1 MAGVKT
7 IFEFPNGIRYE
18 GTVNRKKLP
27 HGLGCIIYPNG
38 SRYDGLWKDGKK
50 DGKGK
55 QIFSVSEQY
64 DGEWKANKKEGKGI
78 YAFSNG
84 DLYDG
89 FYSNDKRHGNG
100 TYRHTNGG
108 NRSAA
113 PAAACCVLAGRSWPL
128 RVPMR
133 LRGCACVRR
142 VQARHL
148 RDARP
153 ARQDPR
159 RQAYSLFCLSALT
172 TPRCVGLSLSHTN
185 FRSRSLARTR
195 ARSLTHRRGL

>member
-1 MAGVKT
+1 MRMAGVKT
-7 IFEFPNGIRYE
+7 VFEFPNGIRYD

-27 HGLGCIIYPNG
+27 HGTGSIIYPNG
-38 SRYDGLWKDGKK
+38 SRYDGLWKDGKN

-108 NRSAA
+108 NRR
-113 PAAACCVLAGRSWPL
+113 CVPAGRSCLCACPC
-128 RVPMR
+128 
-133 LRGCACVRR
+133 GCACVRR
-142 VQARHL
+142 ASGVCVCARRVQAHHS

-153 ARQDPR
+153 ARQHPR
-159 RQAYSLFCLSALT
+159 RHAQL
-172 TPRCVGLSLSHTN
+172 RD
-185 FRSRSLARTR
+185 
-195 ARSLTHRRGL
+195 